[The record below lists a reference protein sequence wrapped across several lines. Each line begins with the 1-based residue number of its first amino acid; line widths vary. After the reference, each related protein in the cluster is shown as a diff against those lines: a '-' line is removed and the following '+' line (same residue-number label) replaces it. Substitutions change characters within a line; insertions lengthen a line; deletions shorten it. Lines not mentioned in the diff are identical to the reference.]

1 MGKHLNTEKWIE
13 IFIFFKEY
21 LDYKITKTEF
31 KNEYFR
37 ISQRQI
43 FDRETI
49 RSIKNKFKKYNLGMS
64 IESNT
69 GKSPKKGKGSGRPR
83 KKDIEVEKKNREEAL
98 RKMTRNQLEILIT
111 DIFYK
116 EILERNNSKDL
127 DEAIE
132 KFKKRYGF
140 SVTIKQI
147 IAILGIKKS
156 TYYYRLK
163 QRKKD

>member
-1 MGKHLNTEKWIE
+1 
-13 IFIFFKEY
+13 
-21 LDYKITKTEF
+21 
-31 KNEYFR
+31 
-37 ISQRQI
+37 
-43 FDRETI
+43 
-49 RSIKNKFKKYNLGMS
+49 
-64 IESNT
+64 
-69 GKSPKKGKGSGRPR
+69 
-83 KKDIEVEKKNREEAL
+83 EKKNREEAL
-98 RKMTRNQLEILIT
+98 RKMTRDQLEILIT
-111 DIFYK
+111 DISYK

-156 TYYYRLK
+156 TYYYQLK